1 MFNYDE
7 ILKSLLNPELTK
19 QQLAK
24 LIGLQSTQF
33 TAQRSKLKNN
43 YTDEDLISAYTSFY
57 FPTNALKLEFL
68 SAQLDAETLR
78 AIEDTHILDI
88 GTGPGT
94 YAFAS
99 AQLFKKAPSITG
111 VDENE
116 LMVKQATKL
125 NDEVFKD
132 DRILFTNKL
141 PAQDDRSRT
150 LIFGNVINE
159 MGMPYAFKMIK
170 RYNPKFIICIEPGTS
185 EVFKEMLALRK
196 KVLLIDYKIKFP
208 CMGQGKCPLE
218 GTPDW
223 CHQSI
228 KTSLDFELESL
239 SQVAKLDRKVMPA
252 TIHFYQMKQ
261 EDDSAVASNHARIT
275 RLKRIVKHAF
285 LWEVCTTENKVVTL
299 EVPRKLFSKKE
310 AKELEGISS
319 GISIEYTIAKDLP
332 DGSQRVDEI
341 KFLKQE

>member
-7 ILKSLLNPELTK
+7 ILKSLLNPNLNK

-24 LIGLQSTQF
+24 LINTQSIQF
-33 TAQRSKLKNN
+33 TAERTKLKNN
-43 YTDEDLISAYTSFY
+43 YSDADLISAYTSFY

-68 SAQLDAETLR
+68 VEQLDEATIN
-78 AIEDTHILDI
+78 AISKTEIIDM

-94 YAFAS
+94 YAFA
-99 AQLFKKAPSITG
+99 AAELFKDSPLIIG

-116 LMVKQATKL
+116 LMLEQANKL
-125 NDEVFKD
+125 NDEIFKD
-132 DRILFTNKL
+132 ERISFTNKL
-141 PAQDDRSRT
+141 PAQESSTEAPRT
-150 LIFGNVINE
+150 LIFGNAINE

-196 KVLLIDYKIKFP
+196 KILLIDYKIQFP

-252 TIHFYQMKQ
+252 TIHFYAATDEAKEAKGQ
-261 EDDSAVASNHARIT
+261 ARIT

-285 LWEVCTTENKVVTL
+285 LWEVCTNENQVVTL
-299 EVPRKLFSKKE
+299 EVPKKLFKKKE
-310 AKELEGISS
+310 IKELEAISS
-319 GISIEYTIAKDLP
+319 GLGVNYTVEKELSDGSLRVKSIEIVE
-332 DGSQRVDEI
+332 S
-341 KFLKQE
+341 